1 MNPTDSSAV
10 DSGGYVFAAATE
22 ADLPRLIPVL
32 RAFYEVEHLPWNE
45 PALRRALSV
54 LIGDPNAGRLRLILR
69 DGEIAGYF
77 VLGFCFSLEFG
88 GRFGLLDELFV
99 LPAHRGGGL
108 AKRALSEVET
118 LCRAEGLDALR
129 LEVNDDNAHARGIY
143 ERAGYVAHPRR
154 LMTLWLQ
161 A

>member
-1 MNPTDSSAV
+1 MNQETYRFVPA
-10 DSGGYVFAAATE
+10 SG
-22 ADLPRLIPVL
+22 ADLPRLMPVL
-32 RAFYEVEHLPWNE
+32 RDFYQVEHLPWNE
-45 PALRRALSV
+45 PALSRALSA
-54 LIGDPNAGRLRLILR
+54 LIEDPSAGRLRLIVR

-108 AKRALSEVET
+108 AKRALAEVEA
-118 LCRAEGLDALR
+118 LCREEGLDALR

-154 LMTLWLQ
+154 LMTLWLRD
-161 A
+161 

>member
-1 MNPTDSSAV
+1 MTPDDAPLHDAGDYRFT
-10 DSGGYVFAAATE
+10 AASE
-22 ADLPRLIPVL
+22 ADLPRLMPVL
-32 RAFYEVEHLPWNE
+32 RDFYTVEHLPWNE
-45 PALRRALSV
+45 PAMRRALTALV
-54 LIGDPNAGRLRLILR
+54 GDPHAGRLRLILR

-108 AKRALSEVET
+108 AKRALAEVEA

-143 ERAGYVAHPRR
+143 ERAGYIAHPRR
-154 LMTLWLQ
+154 LMTLWLRG
-161 A
+161 

>member
-1 MNPTDSSAV
+1 MSQNEYAFAPAV
-10 DSGGYVFAAATE
+10 AADIE
-22 ADLPRLIPVL
+22 RLMPVL
-32 RAFYEVEHLPWNE
+32 REFYAAERLPWNE
-45 PALRRALSV
+45 AALRRALGV
-54 LIGDPNAGRLRLILR
+54 LVSDPSAGRLRLIVR

-108 AKRALSEVET
+108 AKRALGEAEA
-118 LCRAEGLDALR
+118 LCRSEGLDALR

-154 LMTLWLQ
+154 LMTLWLRG
-161 A
+161 